1 MVGWSPQEAIA
12 MERRHILDGE
22 KAVALQSARVWEL
35 TAKGY
40 YRSANTANEL
50 LDIFQELL
58 EFSRFRL
65 RDLESRY
72 GEPSNENSDAVGK
85 MAFATSAA
93 RE

>member
-22 KAVALQSARVWEL
+22 KTVARQTARAWEL

-50 LDIFQELL
+50 LDIFQDLL

-72 GEPSNENSDAVGK
+72 GEPSNGDSDSGGK
-85 MAFATSAA
+85 KALESSAA